1 MDFTLEE
8 KLLLATIQAEDYKN
22 TTLLLEDNKDFSL
35 SVLDKALIYLTSKD
49 CNTVITTL
57 LDNHKLSLNI
67 IQKAL
72 ILSSV
77 EDFEDT
83 FLTLRVYLSDNEFE
97 EAKKLP
103 IDLITQEVNTVLDF
117 FKEELWLMNLVLM
130 KIAMIF

>member
-117 FKEELWLMNLVLM
+117 FKEEL
-130 KIAMIF
+130 